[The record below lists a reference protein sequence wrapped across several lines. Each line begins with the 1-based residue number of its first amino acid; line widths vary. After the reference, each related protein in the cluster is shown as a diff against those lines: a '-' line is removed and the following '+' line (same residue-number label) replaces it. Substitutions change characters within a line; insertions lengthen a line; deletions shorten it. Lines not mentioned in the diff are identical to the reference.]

1 MGLFNKDEDIIV
13 RTETPYW
20 ERLISDAGKYKYHV
34 VKSANHWDESVDLY
48 NSLTGPPTAYAKVLF
63 GAFYVMMF
71 LTMLVSSPRVYYPY
85 PIESIIDDDKRI
97 VDKRQDDFL
106 HYSILVYSESDYRRV
121 DFYEPKWID
130 VSEEDYNKCE
140 INGEY

>member
-1 MGLFNKDEDIIV
+1 MGLFNKDEEIIV

-48 NSLTGPPTAYAKVLF
+48 NSLTGPPTFFAKALF
-63 GAFYVMMF
+63 GMFYIMMF

-106 HYSILVYSESDYRRV
+106 HYSILVYSESDYQRV